1 MSSVRETRL
10 GATVLARTE
19 YRFGLL
25 LLLLLATFVLLMTG
39 STSKGAGV
47 ASVALTGGTLVAALF
62 AAGTSPNLRRL
73 GIGAAVVAFVAVLS
87 VAGLGES
94 RGEGATAL
102 INAALVAL
110 AGFAVARSVVRRR
123 VFDVRTILAGL
134 CIYVLLG
141 MQWAFIYNAIG
152 GFQSDPFF
160 AQPVIATSA
169 DYLYFSFITQA
180 TVGYGDLSAAGNL
193 GRACAVIE
201 ALTSQIYL
209 VTIIALLVSRLK
221 PNDEGRAPSTET

>member
-73 GIGAAVVAFVAVLS
+73 GAGAAVIAFVAVLS
-87 VAGLGES
+87 VAGFGES
-94 RGEGATAL
+94 RGEGVTAL
-102 INAALVAL
+102 INAALVGL
-110 AGFAVARSVVRRR
+110 AGLAVARSVLRRR

-134 CIYVLLG
+134 CVYVLLG
-141 MQWAFIYNAIG
+141 MQWAFIYNTIG

-160 AQPVIATSA
+160 AQPVNATSA

-180 TVGYGDLSAAGNL
+180 TVGYGDLTAAGNP
-193 GRACAVIE
+193 GRACSVLE
-201 ALTSQIYL
+201 ALTGQIYL
-209 VTIIALLVSRLK
+209 VTIVALLVSRLK
-221 PNDEGRAPSTET
+221 PRDRGSEPSTET